1 MLIKRKGKGKLS
13 ELFILFEYSFKNI
26 FTNILSTFKTFSKLR
41 IIVIIIQFMLLLIWD
56 IFLDDLKNILKQ
68 LS

>member
-1 MLIKRKGKGKLS
+1 MLIKWKGKGKLS

-26 FTNILSTFKTFSKLR
+26 FTNILSTFKTFSKLT